1 MPDTYRVLIVEDE
14 FEQAEMYTEFL
25 RVSGPY
31 TTEWVSNLRALW
43 ERLPGSAFHVMLL
56 DYRLPD
62 GNGLVVLEELHGRGY
77 DLPVIMITGQGDE
90 RLAVRAMQAGAADYM
105 VKGSDEL
112 LKLPTLVQKAIR
124 NHELQLSVQRSLE
137 QIRYQATLLNN
148 VRDAVVVWNTQ
159 GQITYWNPAAAALYG
174 WSTRERMGA
183 PAREVYFAGFTPP
196 VSEPPREGTTGMEV
210 ERSFRT
216 RRGSEQWVSSR
227 VCALRDPGDGG
238 RVLGFMDVARDITQ
252 RKQMETQIQEAQNRL
267 SQAARLAAIGELASG
282 VAHHINNPLTTIIAE
297 AQLLLHQLE
306 SGHPARE
313 SAEAIEQAGWRVQQT
328 VQLLIEFARPA
339 ANTLEDLSVNATI
352 ENALALVGDQIRAS
366 GVLLLTELAAALPV
380 INGNA
385 RQLGDLWINLLLL
398 ARDAVADGEAHTI
411 RVHSCLATPQQ
422 IKVEVSDDGKPIP
435 REELATLF
443 EPNLITP
450 IGGRGTGMEM
460 NICQEIV
467 RQHHGRIEAKSEPGQ
482 GTTFS
487 VYFPVEVSR
496 ERS

>member
-1 MPDTYRVLIVEDE
+1 MPESYRVLIVEDE

-43 ERLPGSAFHVMLL
+43 ERLPREQFHVMLL

-62 GNGLVVLEELHGRGY
+62 GNGLKVLEEMHGRGY

-105 VKGSDEL
+105 VKGSDEM
-112 LKLPTLVQKAIR
+112 LKLPTLVQKVIR

-148 VRDAVVVWNTQ
+148 VRDAVVVWDAQ
-159 GQITYWNPAAAALYG
+159 GKITYWNPAAAALYG
-174 WSTRERMGA
+174 WSARERMGA
-183 PAREVYFAGFTPP
+183 PARETYFGEFTPP

-210 ERSFRT
+210 ERRFRS
-216 RRGSEQWVSSR
+216 RRGGDQWVSSR
-227 VCALRDPGDGG
+227 VCALRDPGADG
-238 RVLGFMDVARDITQ
+238 RVLGYMDVARDITQ
-252 RKQMETQIQEAQNRL
+252 RKQMEQQILDAQNRL
-267 SQAARLAAIGELASG
+267 TQAARLAAIGELASG

-297 AQLLLHQLE
+297 AQLLLHNLD
-306 SGHPARE
+306 SSSPARE
-313 SAEAIEQAGWRVQQT
+313 SAEAIEEAGWRVQKA

-339 ANTLEDLSVNATI
+339 SNTLESLAVNATI
-352 ENALALVGDQIRAS
+352 ENALALVGEQIRS
-366 GVLLLTELAAALPV
+366 NGVLLLAELAAGLPA
-380 INGNA
+380 IHGNA
-385 RQLGDLWINLLLL
+385 RQLGDLWVNLLLL
-398 ARDAVADGEAHTI
+398 ARDAVSDGAAHTI
-411 RVHSCLATPQQ
+411 RVRSSLASPRQ
-422 IKVEVSDDGKPIP
+422 IKVEVSDDGRPIP
-435 REELATLF
+435 REEMATLF
-443 EPNLITP
+443 EPNLIAP
-450 IGGRGTGMEM
+450 LGGRGTGMEM

-467 RQHHGRIEAKSEPGQ
+467 RQHQGRIEAKSEPGQ

-496 ERS
+496 E